1 MGYHSQV
8 MTHDRHPPRPPLRRL
23 DAPVLADP
31 EAKDAGLGVQ
41 LIYGSGDPAKPP
53 STVAHEELV
62 GAELTFTKSF

>member
-1 MGYHSQV
+1 
-8 MTHDRHPPRPPLRRL
+8 MTDPLQDRLS
-23 DAPVLADP
+23 DAWTHLSSLIR